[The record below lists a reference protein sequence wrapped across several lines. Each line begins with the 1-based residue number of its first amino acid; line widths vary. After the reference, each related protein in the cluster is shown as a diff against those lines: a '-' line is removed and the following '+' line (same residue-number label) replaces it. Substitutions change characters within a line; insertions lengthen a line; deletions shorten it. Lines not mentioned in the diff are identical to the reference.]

1 MVGAGVGEAMMGVE
15 LAGCYGVGITLVRTP
30 TMDRSVSLDDLAVG
44 KGQSALKERCF
55 SATSAFSGES
65 QCWLLR
71 SQKSKDA
78 FPYGF
83 LQGHDI
89 LRCRW

>member
-44 KGQSALKERCF
+44 KGQSG
-55 SATSAFSGES
+55 FSGES

-78 FPYGF
+78 FPYGV